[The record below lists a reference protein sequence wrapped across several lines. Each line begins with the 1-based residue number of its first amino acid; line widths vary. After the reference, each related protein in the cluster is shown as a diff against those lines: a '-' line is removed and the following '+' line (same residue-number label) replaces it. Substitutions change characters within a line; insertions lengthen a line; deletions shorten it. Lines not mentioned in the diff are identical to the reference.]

1 MVLDLTTEA
10 VDFIQQVLGELPTK
24 TGAFLV
30 MNEIA
35 RQKNEQFPQQHTQ
48 DPSVTDP
55 SVVTTVGV

>member
-35 RQKNEQFPQQHTQ
+35 RQKMEQTPQEPQN
-48 DPSVTDP
+48 PATD
-55 SVVTTVGV
+55 STVVTTVN

>member
-1 MVLDLTTEA
+1 MMILDLTTEA

-35 RQKNEQFPQQHTQ
+35 RQKMEQTPQEPQN
-48 DPSVTDP
+48 PATDP
-55 SVVTTVGV
+55 TVITTVN

>member
-1 MVLDLTTEA
+1 MKLELTVEA

-35 RQKNEQFPQQHTQ
+35 RQKNEQFPQTPQ
-48 DPSVTDP
+48 DPGLTDP
-55 SVVTTVGV
+55 NVVTTVGV

>member
-1 MVLDLTTEA
+1 MILDLTTEA

-35 RQKNEQFPQQHTQ
+35 RQKLEQTSQEPQN
-48 DPSVTDP
+48 PATDP
-55 SVVTTVGV
+55 AVITTVN

>member
-35 RQKNEQFPQQHTQ
+35 RQKMEQTPQEPQN
-48 DPSVTDP
+48 PATDP
-55 SVVTTVGV
+55 TVATTVN

>member
-1 MVLDLTTEA
+1 MKLELTVEA

-35 RQKNEQFPQQHTQ
+35 RQKNEQFPQQPPQ

>member
-1 MVLDLTTEA
+1 MILDLSVEA

-35 RQKNEQFPQQHTQ
+35 RQKQEQTPQEPAQTPAQ
-48 DPSVTDP
+48 DP
-55 SVVTTVGV
+55 SVVTTVN

>member
-35 RQKNEQFPQQHTQ
+35 RQKMEQTPQEPQH
-48 DPSVTDP
+48 PATDP
-55 SVVTTVGV
+55 TVITTVN